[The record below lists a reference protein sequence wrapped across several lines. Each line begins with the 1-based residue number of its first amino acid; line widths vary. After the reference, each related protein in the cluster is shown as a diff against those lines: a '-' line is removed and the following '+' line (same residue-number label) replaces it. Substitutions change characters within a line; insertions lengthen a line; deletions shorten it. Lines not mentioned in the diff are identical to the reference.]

1 MDSDSTSPCGVVAGY
16 RVRIRGERVNI
27 WGALALE
34 SCCRSFGDSLAQA
47 FGAIWLSR
55 GSSAV
60 IVLRAIVKDL
70 WRLDGQKNGRHRAK
84 RRT

>member
-16 RVRIRGERVNI
+16 WVEIRSREWITGS
-27 WGALALE
+27 GLAFV

-60 IVLRAIVKDL
+60 MVLRAIMYFTRSEGASCKVE
-70 WRLDGQKNGRHRAK
+70 

>member
-16 RVRIRGERVNI
+16 LTSIRGRKWVTES
-27 WGALALE
+27 GLAFV
-34 SCCRSFGDSLAQA
+34 SCCKSFGDSFAQA

-60 IVLRAIVKDL
+60 IVLRAI
-70 WRLDGQKNGRHRAK
+70 LDNMWELHG
-84 RRT
+84 